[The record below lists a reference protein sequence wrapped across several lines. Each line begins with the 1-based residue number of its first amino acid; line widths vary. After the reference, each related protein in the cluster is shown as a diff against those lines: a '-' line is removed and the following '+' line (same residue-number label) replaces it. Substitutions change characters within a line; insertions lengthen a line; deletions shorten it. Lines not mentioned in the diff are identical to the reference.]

1 MPASTNIIS
10 FVLLFLL
17 EFLLGSLLIHYVGCP
32 EVKELIQI
40 LIWQR
45 IKHPNLSSS
54 FTNPMPVVSLGLRLT
69 TTCARQVRLR
79 ENTQAVPQFHVGI
92 PISLIDGPMLILKT
106 HLMTKSPCEYN
117 VCNKLSIDVFT
128 WNLKDSTRF
137 FLEVFSQL
145 SQKWKALQWI
155 VMTHAR
161 P

>member
-1 MPASTNIIS
+1 MIWVCKKKQIVSVTPLACAARRRWVACNLPLGNASFHKHNFLHS
-10 FVLLFLL
+10 AFLL
-17 EFLLGSLLIHYVGCP
+17 EFPLGSLLIHYVGCP

-117 VCNKLSIDVFT
+117 VCNK
-128 WNLKDSTRF
+128 
-137 FLEVFSQL
+137 
-145 SQKWKALQWI
+145 
-155 VMTHAR
+155 
-161 P
+161 